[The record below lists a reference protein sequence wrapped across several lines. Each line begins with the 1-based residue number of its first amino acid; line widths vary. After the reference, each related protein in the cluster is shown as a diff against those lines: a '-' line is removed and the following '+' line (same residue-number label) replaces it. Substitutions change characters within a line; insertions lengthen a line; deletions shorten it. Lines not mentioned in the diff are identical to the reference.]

1 MENANVKTILEDGIN
16 SSHNTEP
23 KETFDLI
30 RKTDK
35 LTEKERLSL
44 KRHEETLEKGFK
56 SFWEVGRALV
66 EIRDRKLYKEKHLT
80 FEFYL
85 RDRWN
90 LGKSHAYRYISAAK
104 MLATLSP
111 IGETPKLL
119 PESESQIRSLCGL
132 KPSDARV
139 AWNNCIATAGGK
151 PVTATI
157 VEAEVAKLK
166 AHKPAKP
173 KSDATVNDE
182 STVVSFDEE
191 HDVAF
196 MNMDAALQDLKK
208 VKRLDASQRKD
219 WTKLLKDIVAKLET
233 LDVTLE

>member
-1 MENANVKTILEDGIN
+1 MENANVNTILKDGIN
-16 SSHNTEP
+16 SSHNTET
-23 KETFDLI
+23 KETLDSIL
-30 RKTDK
+30 KPDK

-80 FEFYL
+80 FAFYL

-119 PESESQIRSLCGL
+119 PESESQIRSLSKL

-139 AWNNCIATAGGK
+139 AWNNCIATAGEK

-157 VEAEVAKLK
+157 VEAEVARLK
-166 AHKPAKP
+166 AQRPAKTASE
-173 KSDATVNDE
+173 KSAKADSSET
-182 STVVSFDEE
+182 SFDQH
-191 HDVAF
+191 HDEAF
-196 MNMDAALQDLKK
+196 MNMDAAFKELLK
-208 VKRLDASQRKD
+208 VKRLDDCQRKE
-219 WTKLLKDIVAKLET
+219 WTTLLNDVVTELER
-233 LDVTLE
+233 LGVTIE